1 MVSTRAH
8 WNSEAM
14 RAAGRDTTRTC
25 TGTRTATRRRWR
37 LSGLDHMEHPARLR
51 GSRCSR
57 EASAKAGRVAARER
71 STSTFSSIKINAFL
85 NPFFISLFLQWL
97 RHHLKNRKKP
107 HKKRGWNHLSFLRL
121 INAK

>member
-1 MVSTRAH
+1 MKMVGEGVGRQ
-8 WNSEAM
+8 
-14 RAAGRDTTRTC
+14 AG
-25 TGTRTATRRRWR
+25 TGCDGT
-37 LSGLDHMEHPARLR
+37 LQSKL
-51 GSRCSR
+51 
-57 EASAKAGRVAARER
+57 
-71 STSTFSSIKINAFL
+71 STFSSIKINAFL